1 MDEQGVVLQRLES
14 HEQLFSEY
22 RIRGQK
28 LPRRRG
34 AGASGTMKKDLP
46 PEVFTQIYQPP
57 VSKGDG
63 YDRDNLLKADN
74 FSTKRAGC

>member
-1 MDEQGVVLQRLES
+1 MPGVARTVI
-14 HEQLFSEY
+14 FKY

-57 VSKGDG
+57 VSK
-63 YDRDNLLKADN
+63 AMA
-74 FSTKRAGC
+74 TIVTTC